1 MNIIREIFRILL
13 RKYTNVYAW
22 ACIYFTSSSFENM
35 RFLRYIFDIIASRDT
50 AVDYPAVFRARTCY
64 LKLYA
69 NDEKNCEVKNYKS
82 DM

>member
-1 MNIIREIFRILL
+1 
-13 RKYTNVYAW
+13 
-22 ACIYFTSSSFENM
+22 M